1 MNAQEFRKK
10 PVVISAVQW
19 TGNNLREIITFTD
32 GPPET
37 RSVHAGMAWE
47 TYEDLVRR
55 DGLKIFTLEGM
66 MNADI
71 GDWIIKGVKGEHYP
85 CKPDIFAATYEDIT
99 GKGVM
104 PDATSDVRPPA
115 TSPGVTA
122 GAVGEHVVTRLT
134 IEPDMTKV
142 REMLDAAEAKWL
154 HLDTIAATIRVNTL
168 RHGGTHEQADAFVRG
183 EGDFVAWLSAK
194 VAVIA
199 TTPPTALDDPRV
211 RKLVE
216 ALREIAAQKRTDEL
230 ETAFMKE

>member
-1 MNAQEFRKK
+1 MSDDDLIRRGDALALTRDPFGGETVTSQAIATL
-10 PVVISAVQW
+10 PAV
-19 TGNNLREIITFTD
+19 T
-32 GPPET
+32 
-37 RSVHAGMAWE
+37 
-47 TYEDLVRR
+47 
-55 DGLKIFTLEGM
+55 
-66 MNADI
+66 
-71 GDWIIKGVKGEHYP
+71 
-85 CKPDIFAATYEDIT
+85 
-99 GKGVM
+99 
-104 PDATSDVRPPA
+104 PA

-199 TTPPTALDDPRV
+199 TTPPTALDDPKV

-216 ALREIAAQKRTDEL
+216 ALVEIEGSAAPDHHVPQYQHCIDVARAALRDMEGV
-230 ETAFMKE
+230 